1 MLTQEQIEALS
12 PDTASLK
19 AGKDLA
25 NSKKW
30 IGLFYN
36 NRVLWAEIQGS
47 GSNPYRTQIDTQ
59 NIGFKCTCPSRK
71 FPCKHGLGAY
81 LLFAK
86 DSTLFIKTDEE
97 PAWVKDWID
106 KRVQKEEKK
115 TALEAEPASPEKAAK
130 QAKEKEKT
138 SNERFIKVSEG
149 VEELRL
155 WLKDMLRVGFL
166 AVPEKDYNYWN
177 RTATRLI
184 DAQARGLSNLV
195 REIGKINF
203 YEKAEVWQT
212 ELIQKTSSLYAILE
226 AFRNLDRLPEGL
238 QEDVKSLIGISKTQK
253 EVTDSNAETIKD
265 TWLVLGKQNF
275 KVEEDKLIGLRQWLY
290 GIKTK
295 RMALLLD
302 FAYANAPIKNNLI
315 PASLLNAELTF
326 YPSNYPLRAFIKS
339 QGSISSDT
347 KDIQKPPML
356 GSWNDW
362 QNFYA
367 NVLSSQPWI
376 DQLPIN
382 IAQLSFA
389 KHQGTWFMLD
399 AEKQAKCTDWG
410 EKKIL
415 KLLAKSGGEKLD
427 FSVLAS
433 ANNVQPLGFW
443 KDGRY
448 YFL

>member
-12 PDTASLK
+12 PDAASLK

-30 IGLFYN
+30 LGLFYN
-36 NRVLWAEIQGS
+36 DRVLWAEVQGS
-47 GSNPYRTQIDTQ
+47 GSTPYRTQIDLQ

-71 FPCKHGLGAY
+71 FPCKHGLGAF
-81 LLFAK
+81 LAFVKDNSLF
-86 DSTLFIKTDEE
+86 TKTDEE

-115 TALEAEPASPEKAAK
+115 VAAEAEPISPEKAAK

-138 SNERFIKVSEG
+138 SNERLIKVSEG

-177 RTATRLI
+177 RTASRLV

-212 ELIQKTSSLYAILE
+212 ELIQKTSSLYAVLE

-253 EVTDSNAETIKD
+253 ELTDSNAETIKD

-275 KVEEDKLIGLRQWLY
+275 KVEEDNLTGIRQWLY
-290 GIKTK
+290 GTKTQ
-295 RMALLLD
+295 RMALILD
-302 FAYANAPIKNNLI
+302 FAYGNTLIKNNLI
-315 PASLLNAELTF
+315 PASMLNAELTF
-326 YPSNYPLRAFIKS
+326 YPSNYPLRAFIKN
-339 QGSISSDT
+339 QGSVSNA
-347 KDIQKPPML
+347 KEIQKPPML
-356 GSWNDW
+356 ESWNDW

-367 NVLSSQPWI
+367 NVLSLQPWI

-382 IAQLSFA
+382 IAQLSLA
-389 KHQGTWFMLD
+389 KHQDNWFMLD
-399 AEKQAKCTDWG
+399 AKKQAKRINWS

-415 KLLAKSGGEKLD
+415 KFLAISHGSKFD

-433 ANNVQPLGFW
+433 ADSVQPLGFW
-443 KDGRY
+443 KGNKY
-448 YFL
+448 HFL